1 MYEIDEDEAVDIVTM
16 GMICPLAIII
26 YVKLAMWIERR
37 IRI

>member
-16 GMICPLAIII
+16 GICPLAIII
-26 YVKLAMWIERR
+26 YVKLLMWIERR